1 MSREVTVQITSKGPA
16 APEIPPASAE
26 PRCSECHAPLT
37 AEQLEANLGA
47 CPQCDHHFPVTAA
60 ARVAQLT
67 DPETWQEV
75 AGDLQPSD
83 PLDFYD
89 SRAYTERLAD
99 AQADT
104 GLSEAM
110 LTGLCRIG
118 GRRVALGVM
127 DFRFLGGSMGSV
139 VGERFCRL
147 VAAAID
153 EAVPLVVV
161 TSSGG
166 ARMQEGILSLMQM
179 AKTVVA
185 LDMLADHSL
194 PFVSV
199 LTHPTT
205 GGVLASFATL
215 ADVIMAE
222 PGALLLFA
230 GPRVIEQTTGETLPP
245 GFGRAESALA
255 HGQIDLVVHRRDVKR
270 QLVHVLMLLEGGV
283 RCDIEPVRAGPEVV
297 PRRGGPLAQAVARAK
312 KLALTT
318 RSRLFGRDQQDRD
331 PT

>member
-1 MSREVTVQITSKGPA
+1 MNKRVTVQITEKEPA
-16 APEIPPASAE
+16 VPESPPETQE
-26 PRCSECHAPLT
+26 PRCSECAAPLIT
-37 AEQLEANLGA
+37 AQLEAALGV
-47 CPQCDHHFPVTAA
+47 CPHCGHHFPVSATV
-60 ARVAQLT
+60 RVAQLA
-67 DPETWQEV
+67 DPDTWREV
-75 AGDLQPSD
+75 AGDLRPSD

-89 SRAYTERLAD
+89 SRAYVDRLAE
-99 AQADT
+99 AQLET

-110 LTGLCRIG
+110 LTGVCRLA

-139 VGERFCRL
+139 VGERFSQL

-161 TSSGG
+161 TASGG

-194 PFVSV
+194 PFISV

-215 ADVIMAE
+215 ADVILAE
-222 PGALLLFA
+222 PGALLVFA
-230 GPRVIEQTTGETLPP
+230 GPRVIEQTTREKLPP
-245 GFGRAESALA
+245 GFGRSESGLA
-255 HGQIDLVVHRRDVKR
+255 HGQIDLVVQRRDLKR
-270 QLVHVLMLLEGGV
+270 QIAQLLALLEGGV
-283 RCDIEPVRAGPEVV
+283 RCDVEPVRPDTEVV
-297 PRRGGPLAQAVARAK
+297 PRGGGPLAQAAARAK
-312 KLALTT
+312 KLALSS
-318 RSRLFGRDQQDRD
+318 RSWLFGGDSKDRD

>member
-1 MSREVTVQITSKGPA
+1 M
-16 APEIPPASAE
+16 PESLE
-26 PRCSECHAPLT
+26 PRCSECHASLT
-37 AEQLEANLGA
+37 REQLKAALEV
-47 CPQCDHHFPVTAA
+47 CPHCGHHFPLNAVE
-60 ARVAQLT
+60 RVAQLA
-67 DPETWQEV
+67 DPGTWREV
-75 AGDLQPSD
+75 GGDLQPSD

-89 SRAYTERLAD
+89 SRAYVDRLAE
-99 AQADT
+99 AQLET

-110 LTGLCRIG
+110 LAGVCRLG

-139 VGERFCRL
+139 VGERFSQL

-161 TSSGG
+161 TASGG

-194 PFVSV
+194 PFISV

-215 ADVIMAE
+215 ADVMLAE

-230 GPRVIEQTTGETLPP
+230 GPRVIEQTTREKLPP
-245 GFGRAESALA
+245 GFGRSESSLV
-255 HGQIDLVVHRRDVKR
+255 HGQIDLVVQRRDLKR
-270 QLVHVLMLLEGGV
+270 QIAQLLALLEGGV
-283 RCDIEPVRAGPEVV
+283 RCDIEPIRPDSEVV
-297 PRRGGPLAQAVARAK
+297 PRGSGSLAQAVARAK
-312 KLALTT
+312 KLALT
-318 RSRLFGRDQQDRD
+318 SRGWLFGRDQQDRD

>member
-1 MSREVTVQITSKGPA
+1 VNERVTVQITEKEPT
-16 APEIPPASAE
+16 APEGPPETLE
-26 PRCSECHAPLT
+26 PRCSECDASLT
-37 AEQLEANLGA
+37 EEQLETALRV
-47 CPQCDHHFPVTAA
+47 CPHCGHHFPLSAVE
-60 ARVAQLT
+60 RVAQLA
-67 DPETWQEV
+67 DPGTWQEV

-89 SRAYTERLAD
+89 SRAYVERLAE
-99 AQADT
+99 AQHET

-110 LTGLCRIG
+110 LTGLCRLA

-139 VGERFCRL
+139 VGERFSLL

-161 TSSGG
+161 TASGG

-194 PFVSV
+194 PFISI

-215 ADVIMAE
+215 ADVMLAE

-230 GPRVIEQTTGETLPP
+230 GPRVIEQTTREKLPP
-245 GFGRAESALA
+245 GFGRSESSLA
-255 HGQIDLVVHRRDVKR
+255 HGQIDLVVQRRDLKR
-270 QLVHVLMLLEGGV
+270 QVAQLLTLLEGGV
-283 RCDIEPVRAGPEVV
+283 RCDIEPVRPDTQVV
-297 PRRGGPLAQAVARAK
+297 PRGGSPLTQAVARAK
-312 KLALTT
+312 ELAVS
-318 RSRLFGRDQQDRD
+318 SRGWLFGRDPKDRD

>member
-1 MSREVTVQITSKGPA
+1 VNEHVTVQITAKEPA
-16 APEIPPASAE
+16 APEGRAETVE

-37 AEQLEANLGA
+37 AEQLEAALGV
-47 CPQCDHHFPVTAA
+47 CPHCGHHFPLNAA
-60 ARVAQLT
+60 ERVAQLA
-67 DPETWQEV
+67 DPGTWREV

-89 SRAYTERLAD
+89 SRAYVDRLAE
-99 AQADT
+99 AQLET

-110 LTGLCRIG
+110 LTGLCRLA

-139 VGERFCRL
+139 VGERFSQL
-147 VAAAID
+147 VASAID

-161 TSSGG
+161 TASGG
-166 ARMQEGILSLMQM
+166 ARMQEGILALMQM

-185 LDMLADHSL
+185 LDMLAEHSL

-215 ADVIMAE
+215 ADVMLAE

-230 GPRVIEQTTGETLPP
+230 GPRVIEQTTREKLPP
-245 GFGRAESALA
+245 DFGRSESSLA
-255 HGQIDLVVHRRDVKR
+255 HGQIDLVVQRRDLKR
-270 QLVHVLMLLEGGV
+270 QVAELLALLEGGV
-283 RCDIEPVRAGPEVV
+283 RCDFEPVRPDSEVV
-297 PRRGGPLAQAVARAK
+297 SRGGGPLAQAVARAK
-312 KLALTT
+312 KLSLS
-318 RSRLFGRDQQDRD
+318 SRGWLFGTDPQDRD

>member
-1 MSREVTVQITSKGPA
+1 MNERVTVQITEKEPA
-16 APEIPPASAE
+16 APEGPPETLE
-26 PRCSECHAPLT
+26 PHCSECSARLT
-37 AEQLEANLGA
+37 AEQLEGALGV
-47 CPQCDHHFPVTAA
+47 CPHCGHHFPLDAA
-60 ARVAQLT
+60 ERVAQLA
-67 DPETWQEV
+67 DPGTWREV
-75 AGDLQPSD
+75 GGDLQPSD

-89 SRAYTERLAD
+89 SRAYVDRLAE
-99 AQADT
+99 AQLET

-110 LTGLCRIG
+110 LTGLCRLA

-139 VGERFCRL
+139 VGERFSLL

-161 TSSGG
+161 TASGG

-194 PFVSV
+194 PFISV

-215 ADVIMAE
+215 ADVMLAE
-222 PGALLLFA
+222 PGALLLFT
-230 GPRVIEQTTGETLPP
+230 GPRVIEQTTREKLPP
-245 GFGRAESALA
+245 GFGRSESSLA
-255 HGQIDLVVHRRDVKR
+255 HGQIDLVVHRRDLKR
-270 QLVHVLMLLEGGV
+270 QVAQLLALLEGGV
-283 RCDIEPVRAGPEVV
+283 RCDFEPVRPDPEVV
-297 PRRGGPLAQAVARAK
+297 PRGGGPLAQAVARAK
-312 KLALTT
+312 KLALS
-318 RSRLFGRDQQDRD
+318 SRGWLFGRDQQDRD